1 MSMATTLAGFA
12 KAAFRGVFRKL
23 KRLKSQGIPL
33 PHVHRRVAYT
43 VDDVCVV
50 SLSGTVSEIN
60 AMLRE
65 TGKALVLFVDDGA
78 TYDDTYVEEVARV
91 LSDDKTLGMAS
102 GLVLAHN
109 GKPLANE
116 IDISEAKVIKHD
128 ASRKFGES
136 VILPYGGMYRMSVIR
151 ENGLSFDEDLVYC
164 RDELFA
170 LRYMQVA
177 PKNARVNRCKYRT
190 AKILDET
197 GPKTPQSNDKRWYL
211 DSALVLLGKLMTS
224 SGELSHIAQYGL
236 LYLTI
241 PRFKSNQGGLLKM
254 AFDSPEEREAYLTQV
269 GEVMRHMDDDV
280 LFCRAKAVSWERYKK
295 IYLAQLRNPDK
306 PLEFEVK
313 RSMSNPVSGKN
324 GVNLHVTDARLYL
337 KGSTSNADLC
347 HMSEQHTIVTT
358 LKYAEDDAGRK
369 GLDIR
374 FRLARCFPI
383 GSYRFVFLSECN
395 GETREYPAVWET
407 PVAGIVTFF
416 DCYACRQDTF
426 HAFVPLGEG
435 SASQVISLVAEF
447 DGYRVE
453 KAIEFSKSSWSCKL
467 KTDDEYGYWYFDG
480 HIAQSTGKSITVRP
494 ASPEDRVAAET
505 RYQEHLQSRADEAA
519 AKAERQPGNRKL
531 ASDSEVASRIAE
543 LRRAYW
549 ETLPEFEGRTIWT
562 YNDKSYKAGDNAEY
576 AMRYA
581 AAQYDG
587 IEKVYFINP
596 AAKDSRRLKEEGYTV
611 LDPSTIEGKLYAL
624 HADIVHMTH
633 VPAFLKLG
641 LGPSLITYFRDL
653 LDAKVIRMYHGYPIT
668 TSASYAQI
676 SDDCAGVVIGSEYER
691 TLYTSRDNG
700 YAAEQVIDSGM
711 PRYDDLVDDS
721 RRQILFAPTWRPSL
735 TGKSLGGGVAAYNPR
750 FKDSEYYKLYN
761 QVMNDRRVLDA
772 ARANGYKIK
781 MFLHPT
787 LSAQTVDFESN
798 DVVEALSCTE
808 DIDYVTIMR
817 QSDLM
822 VTDFSSVQYDFAYM
836 RKPVVYYHD
845 PVLPYWRVVDFD
857 YASIGF
863 GEICTNADELA
874 LTLVDYMN
882 NDCRMKDKYI
892 KRVQEFFVHDDRLAG
907 KRLYEADIA
916 IQAAGASTVRL
927 VPGDIGDSSGL

>member
-1 MSMATTLAGFA
+1 M
-12 KAAFRGVFRKL
+12 L
-23 KRLKSQGIPL
+23 KTEKP
-33 PHVHRRVAYT
+33 
-43 VDDVCVV
+43 
-50 SLSGTVSEIN
+50 
-60 AMLRE
+60 
-65 TGKALVLFVDDGA
+65 LVLFVDDGA
-78 TYDDTYVEEVARV
+78 TYDDDYIEGVAQV
-91 LSDDKTLGMAS
+91 LSHDRSLGMAS

-116 IDISEAKVIKHD
+116 VDTSEDKIIKHD
-128 ASRKFGES
+128 ASRKFAES
-136 VILPYGGMYRMSVIR
+136 VILPYGGVYRADVIR
-151 ENGLSFDEDLVYC
+151 KYGLRFDEELTYC

-170 LRYMQVA
+170 LQYMQVA
-177 PKNARVNRCKYRT
+177 PKTARINQHKYRT

-211 DSALVLLGKLMTS
+211 DSALVLLEKLKTT
-224 SGELSHIAQYGL
+224 SGELSRIAQYGL

-254 AFDSPEEREAYLTQV
+254 AFDSPQEREAYLAQV
-269 GEVMRHMDDDV
+269 GEVMRYVDDDV

-295 IYLAQLRNPDK
+295 IYLAQLRNPDN
-306 PLEFEVK
+306 PLEFEVR
-313 RSMSNPVSGKN
+313 RSISNPVSGKS

-337 KGSTSNADLC
+337 KESPSNADLC
-347 HMSEQHTIVTT
+347 HMSEQHVIVTT
-358 LKYAEDDAGRK
+358 LKYAEDGTGCK

-383 GSYRFVFLSECN
+383 GSYQFVFLSESC
-395 GETREYPAVWET
+395 GEKREYPAVWET

-426 HAFVPLGEG
+426 HAFIPLEEG
-435 SASQVISLVAEF
+435 VASQVISLVAEF

-467 KTDDEYGYWYFDG
+467 TTGDEYGYWYFDG
-480 HIAQSTGKSITVRP
+480 HIARSTGKTIVVEQ
-494 ASPEDRVAAET
+494 ASLEERTAAEDRYLA
-505 RYQEHLQSRADEAA
+505 HLQHRADEAEA
-519 AKAERQPGNRKL
+519 RAKQQPGNRKL
-531 ASDSEVASRIAE
+531 VSDCETALRVLE

-549 ETLPEFEGRTIWT
+549 DTLPEFEDRIIWT

-581 AAQYDG
+581 VAQDDG

-596 AAKDSRRLKEEGYTV
+596 ATKDGARLKKEGYTV

-624 HADIVHMTH
+624 HADVVHMTH

-653 LDAKVIRMYHGYPIT
+653 LDAKVVRMYHGYPIT

-676 SDDCAGVVIGSEYER
+676 SDDCIGVVIGSEYER
-691 TLYTSRDNG
+691 DLYTNKDNG
-700 YAAEQVIDSGM
+700 YAMDQVIDSGM
-711 PRYDDLVDDS
+711 PRYDDLIDDS
-721 RRQILFAPTWRPSL
+721 RHQILFAPTWRPSL
-735 TGKSLGGGVAAYNPR
+735 TGKSLGGGVTAHNPH
-750 FKDSEYYKLYN
+750 FKDSEYFKLYN
-761 QVMNDRRVLDA
+761 RVMNDPRVLNA
-772 ARANGYKIK
+772 ARENGYKIK

-787 LSAQTVDFESN
+787 LSAQTVDFEPN

-822 VTDFSSVQYDFAYM
+822 VTDYSSVQYDFAYM

-845 PVLPYWRVVDFD
+845 PALPYWRVVDFD
-857 YASIGF
+857 YAEIGF
-863 GEICTNADELA
+863 GEICTSSDELA
-874 LTLVDYMN
+874 DMLVNYME
-882 NDCRMKDKYI
+882 NDCRMKDKYV
-892 KRVQEFFVHDDRLAG
+892 KRVQEFFVHDDQEAG
-907 KRLYEADIA
+907 KRLYEADLA
-916 IQAAGASTVRL
+916 IQAAGAPKVRL
-927 VPGDIGDSSGL
+927 VPGDVKDSKGL